1 MTDIMARLASKPQV
15 LPSVTALIM
24 LSTFLLQLKE
34 NNHSCATFRIGP
46 NVGISLNY
54 W

>member
-1 MTDIMARLASKPQV
+1 MDEGLLLVS
-15 LPSVTALIM
+15 ALQFFTI
-24 LSTFLLQLKE
+24 
-34 NNHSCATFRIGP
+34 ATFRIGP